1 MRGLWKLTR
10 TEMKLF
16 LREPMATFFTLG
28 FPLMCLLLF
37 GSMYG
42 NKPIREFG
50 GLGFV
55 DTMVPGYT
63 AMIIG
68 TTGLMS
74 LATGVA
80 MSREKGVLR
89 RLRATPLRPH
99 AILTAHVFVLFLMT
113 AVGMAILVIVA
124 KLLYGFRLPG
134 SLINVMLAFV
144 LSCLSIFGIGF
155 VLAGVTPTARSAQIT
170 SMVLFF
176 LMMFLSGSV
185 MPQPLPKTIRPYA
198 QVLPLTHVVSLLR
211 GLWTGGA
218 WGNYI
223 KEVCVLTGFLVAC
236 VIVSAKTFRWE

>member
-1 MRGLWKLTR
+1 
-10 TEMKLF
+10 
-16 LREPMATFFTLG
+16 
-28 FPLMCLLLF
+28 
-37 GSMYG
+37 
-42 NKPIREFG
+42 
-50 GLGFV
+50 
-55 DTMVPGYT
+55 MVPGYT

-89 RLRATPLRPH
+89 RLRATPLRPQ
-99 AILTAHVFVLFLMT
+99 AILAAHVFVLFLMT

-124 KLLYGFRLPG
+124 TLLYGFRLPG
-134 SLINVMLAFV
+134 SLINVMPAFV

-211 GLWTGGA
+211 GLWSGGA